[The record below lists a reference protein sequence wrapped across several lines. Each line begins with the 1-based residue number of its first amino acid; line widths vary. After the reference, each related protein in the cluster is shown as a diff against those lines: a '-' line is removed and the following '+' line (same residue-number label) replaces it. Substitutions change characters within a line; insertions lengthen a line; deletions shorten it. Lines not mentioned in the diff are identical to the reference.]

1 MLSVLLGAIIAAS
14 TAPAQ
19 VAVIPF
25 QRTQALSPDD
35 SLLLQEVVS
44 GLIDDSPRFQL
55 VPVSLEDLMAG
66 RVPQFVISGALRRT
80 DSGTYELELNLQVKG
95 QTQAISATV
104 RQGPDLPGLAAA
116 LDDVLPSLFGEPATA
131 SAEKNAAPS
140 KPNAPSTA
148 SPTPSTQGFFAK
160 PWQPYSAAGG
170 GLLMILGGA
179 INYVTYSHIVG
190 LRAEYDILI
199 KNNEPTAPERVKREQ
214 IRTDHNKAI
223 ERFEEVDLPV
233 SLTMIISGAILGIVS
248 LIP

>member
-1 MLSVLLGAIIAAS
+1 MISLLLGGVIAAS

-66 RVPQFVISGALRRT
+66 RVPQFVIAGALRRT
-80 DSGTYELELNLQVKG
+80 QSGTFELELNLQVKG
-95 QTQAISATV
+95 QTQAVSATV
-104 RQGPDLPGLAAA
+104 RQGPDLPALAAA
-116 LDDVLPSLFGEPATA
+116 LDDVLPSLFGEPATG
-131 SAEKNAAPS
+131 SATQTAAPS
-140 KPNAPSTA
+140 TT
-148 SPTPSTQGFFAK
+148 TPPASTQGFFAK

-170 GLLMILGGA
+170 GVLIVIGGA
-179 INYVTYSHIVG
+179 LNYIAYSEILDLQEQHKSLDNIAEPSDAQ
-190 LRAEYDILI
+190 RAEKESLRTEH
-199 KNNEPTAPERVKREQ
+199 NNSV
-214 IRTDHNKAI
+214 
-223 ERFEEVDLPV
+223 ERFRSVDLPV
-233 SLTMIISGAILGIVS
+233 SLSLIISGAVLGIAS

>member
-1 MLSVLLGAIIAAS
+1 VLSLLLGGIIAAS

-66 RVPQFVISGALRRT
+66 RVPQFVIAGALRRT
-80 DSGTYELELNLQVKG
+80 QSGTFELELNLQVKG
-95 QTQAISATV
+95 QTQAVSATV
-104 RQGPDLPGLAAA
+104 RQGPDLPALAAA

-131 SAEKNAAPS
+131 AAT
-140 KPNAPSTA
+140 KTVAPSTSA
-148 SPTPSTQGFFAK
+148 PSTVTRGFFAK

-170 GLLMILGGA
+170 GVLIVVGGA
-179 INYVTYSHIVG
+179 LNYIAYS
-190 LRAEYDILI
+190 EILDLQEQHKSLDNI
-199 KNNEPTAPERVKREQ
+199 AEPTDSERAKQESL
-214 IRTDHNKAI
+214 RTEHNNSV
-223 ERFEEVDLPV
+223 ERFKAVDLPV
-233 SLTMIISGAILGIVS
+233 SLTLILSGAVLGIAS
-248 LIP
+248 LSP

>member
-1 MLSVLLGAIIAAS
+1 MLSLLLGGIIAAS

-66 RVPQFVISGALRRT
+66 RVPQFVVAGALRRT
-80 DSGTYELELNLQVKG
+80 QSGTFELELNLQVKG
-95 QTQAISATV
+95 QTQAVSATV
-104 RQGPDLPGLAAA
+104 RRGPDLPALAAA
-116 LDDVLPSLFGEPATA
+116 LEDVLPSLFGHPAPASTTPTAAPTA
-131 SAEKNAAPS
+131 SA
-140 KPNAPSTA
+140 PST
-148 SPTPSTQGFFAK
+148 SQRTFFGK

-170 GLLMILGGA
+170 GVLIVVGGA
-179 INYVTYSHIVG
+179 LNYIAYSEILDLQEQHKSLDNIANPTESE
-190 LRAEYDILI
+190 RAN
-199 KNNEPTAPERVKREQ
+199 KER
-214 IRTDHNKAI
+214 IRTEHNNSV
-223 ERFEEVDLPV
+223 ERFKSVDLPV
-233 SLTMIISGAILGIVS
+233 SLSLIISGAVLGIAS

>member
-1 MLSVLLGAIIAAS
+1 MLSVLMGGIIAAS

-95 QTQAISATV
+95 QTQAVSATV

-116 LDDVLPSLFGEPATA
+116 LDDVLPSLFGESAIASPA
-131 SAEKNAAPS
+131 ENAAS
-140 KPNAPSTA
+140 STSSAPSTA
-148 SPTPSTQGFFAK
+148 SPTPSTQRFFTK

-170 GLLMILGGA
+170 GLLVVLGGA
-179 INYVTYSHIVG
+179 INYVTYIHIIS
-190 LRAEYDILI
+190 LRADYD
-199 KNNEPTAPERVKREQ
+199 
-214 IRTDHNKAI
+214 
-223 ERFEEVDLPV
+223 
-233 SLTMIISGAILGIVS
+233 
-248 LIP
+248 